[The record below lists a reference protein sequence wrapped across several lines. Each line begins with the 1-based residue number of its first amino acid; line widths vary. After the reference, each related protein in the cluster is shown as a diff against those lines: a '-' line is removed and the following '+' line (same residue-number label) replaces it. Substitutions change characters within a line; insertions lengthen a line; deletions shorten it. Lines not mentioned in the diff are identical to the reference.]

1 MFMHSEREVEP
12 DGRAWPNLDLVPH
25 LPAMG
30 IDDGLA
36 NVQANT
42 QALSASALH
51 RNAWRA
57 VEWLPY
63 PHLLFARQ
71 TRPLIAH
78 GHPRQARVNLQT
90 HHYRLVRMRV
100 LKCIGQVVGQHLAEP
115 IGVRD

>member
-1 MFMHSEREVEP
+1 MHSQREGEP
-12 DGRAWPNLDLVPH
+12 EGRALPHLALDPP

-78 GHPRQARVNLQT
+78 GHPRQARVNLQA
-90 HHYRLVRMRV
+90 HHYRLVRTRA
-100 LKCIGQVVGQHLAEP
+100 LKCIGQAVVEQLAEP
-115 IGVRD
+115 IPIR